1 MPKRVAVIDLGS
13 NSARMVIFERTS
25 RLGFFIF
32 REYKIK
38 VRLGEGAYE
47 NGGVLQQK
55 AMDNV
60 FCAFS
65 EFKHLIKF
73 YGVKKVLCVGTSAL
87 RDAPN
92 AKDFIK
98 RIFDELSL
106 NLKVIDGKTEAFFGG
121 IAALNLLSPI
131 EQATTLDIGGGSAE
145 LAKIQNGKIID
156 TISLNLGTVRLKE
169 LFFDK
174 NQPNLI
180 DKFISEHIC
189 QIPDHFRSN
198 NLIAIGGSL
207 RAISDSIITK
217 TNHPI
222 KTLHNFHYKFNE
234 QKDFIR
240 AIISSSLDDLQN
252 FYIKKDRF
260 DTIRGGAA
268 IFMAIADKLGTK
280 SVFTSSAGVREGVFL
295 SNLLRP
301 GINLPKNFNPSIRSL
316 QDRFCQKNSQIALKF
331 ANKLFKELSPL
342 HKLNPNLAFELG
354 VASKIFNATFSLN
367 LEPKHGGYMI
377 RNGINY
383 GFTHSQKALISAIIE
398 YGDKGEAGLANYR
411 DLLPN
416 IESVKWLSYILL
428 LSQIF
433 GERAEMDFKF
443 TQNRLEIY
451 GAKDYFMLKDNIQK
465 LSKPSEFEIIFSE

>member
-60 FCAFS
+60 FSAFS

-98 RIFDELSL
+98 RIFEKLAL
-106 NLKVIDGKTEAFFGG
+106 NLRVIDGKTEAFFGG
-121 IAALNLLSPI
+121 IAALNLLSPLQ
-131 EQATTLDIGGGSAE
+131 EATTLDIGGGSAE

-169 LFFDK
+169 LFSDK
-174 NQPNLI
+174 NKSNLA
-180 DKFISEHIC
+180 FINERIS
-189 QIPDHFRSN
+189 QIPEHFKSDD
-198 NLIAIGGSL
+198 LIAIGGSL

-222 KTLHNFHYKFNE
+222 KTLHNFSYKFDE
-234 QKDFIR
+234 QKDFIN
-240 AIISSSLDDLQN
+240 AIIASSVENLKD

-260 DTIRGGAA
+260 DTIREGAS
-268 IFMAIADKLGTK
+268 IFVSIADKLGIK

-301 GINLPKNFNPSIRSL
+301 GITLPKNFNPSIRSL

-342 HKLNPNLAFELG
+342 HKLSPNLMFELG
-354 VASKIFNATFSLN
+354 VASRIFDTTISLN

-383 GFTHSQKALISAIIE
+383 GFTHNQKALIAAIIE
-398 YGDKGEAGLANYR
+398 YYDKGEVVFEAYG
-411 DLLPN
+411 DLLPDVWA
-416 IESVKWLSYILL
+416 VKWLSYILL
-428 LSQIF
+428 LSQNF
-433 GERAEMDFKF
+433 GERSNLDFKF

-451 GAKDYFMLKDNIQK
+451 GVKDCFMLKDNVNK
-465 LSKPSEFEIIFSE
+465 LIKPSEFEIVFA